1 MSLPKQSTQRG
12 MLVVPPITIT
22 PAMCQ
27 AGDIAVPTPGVD
39 PEAWSNKAW
48 AKGDLCCVPATRRV
62 YKRLIAGTTPT
73 SPENDPTN
81 WNDYA
86 AINADLML
94 DQVIGTQ
101 TASAQGQDLV
111 RVIKPGQVIT
121 AIVLLNVVGVKVTIS
136 MSDSS
141 ETKPWSRTFD
151 LVATGGVRDWFA
163 WHFKRARR
171 KRQVLCLDVPP
182 YSGAT
187 WTITITPGTG
197 EQAKCGVLIMGYGE
211 SIGRGLQW
219 GPSIGRV
226 NYSELDFDKFGNGN
240 YVSRAVARRAK
251 FQVQVNNSEVDWV
264 DEFIN
269 SYPAQN
275 LLWIGYEGLAC
286 TVVYGICEDFNIVVP
301 HQVWSDCDFNLKG
314 VI

>member
-1 MSLPKQSTQRG
+1 MSLPKQGAQRG
-12 MLVVPPITIT
+12 LLVVPPITIT
-22 PAMCQ
+22 QAMCQ
-27 AGDIAVPTPGVD
+27 PGDIAVPTPGVD
-39 PEAWSNKAW
+39 PEVWSNKAW
-48 AKGDLCCVPATRRV
+48 AKGDLCCVPAKRRV
-62 YKRLIAGTTPT
+62 YKRLVDGTTNT
-73 SPENDPTN
+73 SPENDATN
-81 WNDYA
+81 WLDYA

-101 TASAQGQDLV
+101 TASAVGQALV
-111 RVIKPGQVIT
+111 RVIKPGKVIT
-121 AIVLLNVVGVKVTIS
+121 AIALLNVVGVKVTIA
-136 MSDSS
+136 MSDPSG
-141 ETKPWSRTFD
+141 ETWLREFD
-151 LVATGGVRDWFA
+151 LISTSGVNDWFA
-163 WHFKRARR
+163 WHFKLSRR

-182 YSGAT
+182 YSDAT
-187 WTITITPGTG
+187 WTITITPGPG
-197 EQAKCGVLIMGYGE
+197 EQAKCGVLLMGYGE

-251 FQVQVNNSEVDWV
+251 FQVQVDNSDIDWV

-286 TVVYGICEDFNIVVP
+286 TVLYGICEDFNIVVP
-301 HQVWSDCDFNLKG
+301 HQVWSDCDFNLRG
-314 VI
+314 VT